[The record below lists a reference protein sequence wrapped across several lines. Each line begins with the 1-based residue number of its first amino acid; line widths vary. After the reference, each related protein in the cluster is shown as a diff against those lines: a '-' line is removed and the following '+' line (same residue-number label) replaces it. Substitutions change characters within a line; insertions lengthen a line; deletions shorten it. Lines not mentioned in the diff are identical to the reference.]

1 MDTRRKRAADDTA
14 MIDPRVIDPG
24 QQLVSF
30 EGLDDA
36 EIGQV
41 VRVLAA
47 LRAWR
52 ETEQRVSWRSRT
64 EMKLN
69 ETDMEALRFLVASL
83 NNGILVTA
91 GMLADHLRISTSS
104 TTKMLDRLARAGHIA
119 RTPHPT
125 DRRAVMVSITPHTHE
140 QVRDTVG
147 RVHADR
153 FAAVADLTPG
163 ERDVVARF
171 LERLAHPDDEGSRP
185 DDEGSRPDD
194 GDPRSDGESR

>member
-1 MDTRRKRAADDTA
+1 MNSRREGAAARASA

-24 QQLVSF
+24 QQLVSV
-30 EGLDDA
+30 EGLSDS
-36 EIGQV
+36 EIDQV
-41 VRVLAA
+41 VRVLSA
-47 LRAWR
+47 LRRWR
-52 ETEQRVSWRSRT
+52 ETEQRISWQSRT

-83 NNGILVTA
+83 NNGVLVTA

-104 TTKMLDRLARAGHIA
+104 TTKMLDRLARAGHVT

-125 DRRAVMVSITPHTHE
+125 DRRAVTVSITPDTHE
-140 QVRDTVG
+140 QVRDSVG

-153 FAAVADLTPG
+153 FAAVAELTPG

-171 LERLAHPDDEGSRP
+171 LERLARGDDDRG
-185 DDEGSRPDD
+185 
-194 GDPRSDGESR
+194 

>member
-1 MDTRRKRAADDTA
+1 MTTRNEGAAARGRA

-24 QQLVSF
+24 QQLVNF
-30 EGLDDA
+30 TGLDDA
-36 EIGQV
+36 EIDQV

-52 ETEQRVSWRSRT
+52 ETEQRISWQSRT

-83 NNGILVTA
+83 NNSTLVTA
-91 GMLADHLRISTSS
+91 GMLADHLGISTSS
-104 TTKMLDRLARAGHIA
+104 TTKMLDRLVKAGHVS

-125 DRRAVMVSITPHTHE
+125 DRRAVMVSITPHTHGK
-140 QVRDTVG
+140 VRDSIG

-153 FAAVADLTPG
+153 FTAVAELTPA

-171 LERLAHPDDEGSRP
+171 LERLARG
-185 DDEGSRPDD
+185 
-194 GDPRSDGESR
+194 DGESV

>member
-1 MDTRRKRAADDTA
+1 MTTRREGATSRGRA
-14 MIDPRVIDPG
+14 MMDPRVIDPG
-24 QQLVSF
+24 EQLVSF
-30 EGLDDA
+30 KGMGDA
-36 EIGQV
+36 DIDQV

-52 ETEQRVSWRSRT
+52 ETEQRISWQSRT

-83 NNGILVTA
+83 NNGVVVTA

-104 TTKMLDRLARAGHIA
+104 TTKMLDRLARAGHIS

-140 QVRDTVG
+140 QVRDSIG

-153 FAAVADLTPG
+153 FTAVAELAPA

-171 LERLAHPDDEGSRP
+171 LERLARGEESSR
-185 DDEGSRPDD
+185 
-194 GDPRSDGESR
+194 

>member
-1 MDTRRKRAADDTA
+1 M
-14 MIDPRVIDPG
+14 MDPRVIDPG
-24 QQLVSF
+24 EQLVSF
-30 EGLDDA
+30 KGMGDA
-36 EIGQV
+36 DIDQV

-52 ETEQRVSWRSRT
+52 ETEQRISWQSRT

-83 NNGILVTA
+83 NNGVVVTA

-104 TTKMLDRLARAGHIA
+104 TTKMLDRLARAGHIS

-140 QVRDTVG
+140 QVRDSIG

-153 FAAVADLTPG
+153 FTAVAELAPA

-171 LERLAHPDDEGSRP
+171 LERLARGEESSR
-185 DDEGSRPDD
+185 
-194 GDPRSDGESR
+194 

>member
-1 MDTRRKRAADDTA
+1 

-24 QQLVSF
+24 QQLVSV
-30 EGLDDA
+30 EGLSDS
-36 EIGQV
+36 EIDQV
-41 VRVLAA
+41 VRVLSA
-47 LRAWR
+47 LRRWR
-52 ETEQRVSWRSRT
+52 ETEQRISWQSRT

-83 NNGILVTA
+83 NNGVLVTA

-104 TTKMLDRLARAGHIA
+104 TTKMLDRLARAGHVT

-125 DRRAVMVSITPHTHE
+125 DRRAVTVSITPDTHE
-140 QVRDTVG
+140 QVRDSVG

-153 FAAVADLTPG
+153 FAAVAELTPG

-171 LERLAHPDDEGSRP
+171 LERLARGDDDRG
-185 DDEGSRPDD
+185 
-194 GDPRSDGESR
+194 

>member
-1 MDTRRKRAADDTA
+1 MRMHTRRSSAAARGQA

-24 QQLVSF
+24 QQLVRF
-30 EGLDDA
+30 DGMDDA
-36 EIGQV
+36 EIEQI

-52 ETEQRVSWRSRT
+52 ESEQQISRRSRT

-83 NNGILVTA
+83 NNGVLVTA
-91 GMLADHLRISTSS
+91 GMLADHLGISTSS
-104 TTKMLDRLARAGHIA
+104 TTKMLDRLAKAGHIS

-140 QVRDTVG
+140 QVRDRVG

-153 FAAVADLTPG
+153 FTAVAELTPE
-163 ERDVVARF
+163 EREVVVRF
-171 LERLAHPDDEGSRP
+171 LERLTRGADESC
-185 DDEGSRPDD
+185 
-194 GDPRSDGESR
+194 

>member
-1 MDTRRKRAADDTA
+1 M
-14 MIDPRVIDPG
+14 MDPRVIDPG
-24 QQLVSF
+24 EQLVSF
-30 EGLDDA
+30 KGMGDA
-36 EIGQV
+36 DIDQV

-52 ETEQRVSWRSRT
+52 EREQRISWQSRT

-83 NNGILVTA
+83 NNGGVVTA
-91 GMLADHLRISTSS
+91 GMLSDHLRISTSS
-104 TTKMLDRLARAGHIA
+104 TTKMLDRLARAGHIS

-140 QVRDTVG
+140 QVRDSIG
-147 RVHADR
+147 RVHAER
-153 FAAVADLTPG
+153 FTAVAELAPA

-171 LERLAHPDDEGSRP
+171 LERLARGE
-185 DDEGSRPDD
+185 D
-194 GDPRSDGESR
+194 GGR

>member
-1 MDTRRKRAADDTA
+1 MMMSRRYAVRMHTRRSSAAARGQA

-24 QQLVSF
+24 QQLVRF
-30 EGLDDA
+30 DGMDDA
-36 EIGQV
+36 EIEQI

-52 ETEQRVSWRSRT
+52 ESEQQISRRSRT

-83 NNGILVTA
+83 NNGVLVTA
-91 GMLADHLRISTSS
+91 GMLADHLGISTSS
-104 TTKMLDRLARAGHIA
+104 TTKMLDRLAKAGHIS

-140 QVRDTVG
+140 QVRDRVG

-153 FAAVADLTPG
+153 FTAVAELTPE
-163 ERDVVARF
+163 EREVVVRF
-171 LERLAHPDDEGSRP
+171 LERLTRGADESC
-185 DDEGSRPDD
+185 
-194 GDPRSDGESR
+194 

>member
-1 MDTRRKRAADDTA
+1 

-24 QQLVSF
+24 QQLVSV
-30 EGLDDA
+30 EGLSDS
-36 EIGQV
+36 EIDQV
-41 VRVLAA
+41 VRVLSA
-47 LRAWR
+47 LRRWR
-52 ETEQRVSWRSRT
+52 ETEQRVSWQSRT

-83 NNGILVTA
+83 NNGVLVTA

-104 TTKMLDRLARAGHIA
+104 TTKMLDRLARAGHVT

-125 DRRAVMVSITPHTHE
+125 DRRAVTVSITPDTHE
-140 QVRDTVG
+140 QVRDSVG

-153 FAAVADLTPG
+153 FAAVAELTPG

-171 LERLAHPDDEGSRP
+171 LERLARGDDDRG
-185 DDEGSRPDD
+185 
-194 GDPRSDGESR
+194 

>member
-1 MDTRRKRAADDTA
+1 MTTRREGAASRGRA

-30 EGLDDA
+30 GGMADA
-36 EIGQV
+36 EIDEV
-41 VRVLAA
+41 VRVLGA
-47 LRAWR
+47 LRTWR
-52 ETEQRVSWRSRT
+52 ETEQRISWQSRT

-83 NNGILVTA
+83 GNGIVVTA
-91 GMLADHLRISTSS
+91 GMLADHLGISTSS
-104 TTKMLDRLARAGHIA
+104 TTKMLDRLATAGHIS

-140 QVRDTVG
+140 QVRDSVG
-147 RVHADR
+147 RVHAER
-153 FAAVADLTPG
+153 FAAVAALTSA

-171 LERLAHPDDEGSRP
+171 LERLARGGAELG
-185 DDEGSRPDD
+185 
-194 GDPRSDGESR
+194 